1 MTECMT
7 VCICECA
14 GSRGVCLQPSCLL
27 CKAGGA
33 EVGRG
38 MRPLLGKASS
48 PPALSLSPSL
58 SIPLS
63 LSIPPSI
70 SLSPS
75 LYPSLH
81 LPLSLIP
88 LSLSIPPSISLSPS
102 LYPSL
107 HLPLSFSISHPLH
120 LSLCC
125 SGHR

>member
-1 MTECMT
+1 
-7 VCICECA
+7 
-14 GSRGVCLQPSCLL
+14 
-27 CKAGGA
+27 
-33 EVGRG
+33 

-81 LPLSLIP
+81 LPLS
-88 LSLSIPPSISLSPS
+88 SASSISLSSSETYLIMTPGGRSHS
-102 LYPSL
+102 LTPTAATSDECL
-107 HLPLSFSISHPLH
+107 EHPLCAGGPICVCVF
-120 LSLCC
+120 LSMCVC
-125 SGHR
+125 VGESEERSSA